1 MGLLND
7 KKVLITGGSRG
18 IGAGLVRAVLQEGAE
33 AAFFFRRSAEAA
45 ETLCKEMSDLY
56 PDQRCL
62 AIQCDVAD
70 THGMQEAVRNV
81 TLELG
86 GINVLVNNAGLSRDA
101 AFARMAREQ
110 WDEVIDTNLGS
121 MFNVTQPLTLQFVK
135 QRSGSII
142 NMTSAAG
149 VYGSSGQANY
159 AASKAGIIGFTKAL
173 SKEIAEFG
181 VRVNAVAPGFI
192 ETDMIAI
199 MPEERLKHMRS
210 RIPAG
215 RLGTLSDVAH
225 VVCFLASDK
234 AAYITG
240 QVIQVDGGLT
250 L

>member
-1 MGLLND
+1 MRLLEN
-7 KKVLITGGSRG
+7 KKVLVTGGSRG
-18 IGAGLVRAVLQEGAE
+18 IGAGLVRTVLREGAE
-33 AAFFFRRSAEAA
+33 TAFFFRRSSEAA
-45 ETLCKEMSDLY
+45 EALCQEMADLY
-56 PDQRCL
+56 PAQRCL

-86 GINVLVNNAGLSRDA
+86 GINVLINNAGLSRDA
-101 AFARMAREQ
+101 AFARMTRDQ

-173 SKEIAEFG
+173 SKEVAEFG

-192 ETDMIAI
+192 LTEMIAI
-199 MPEERLKHMRS
+199 MPEDKLKYMKS

-215 RLGTLSDVAH
+215 RLGTLDDVAH

-240 QVIQVDGGLT
+240 QVFQVDGGLT